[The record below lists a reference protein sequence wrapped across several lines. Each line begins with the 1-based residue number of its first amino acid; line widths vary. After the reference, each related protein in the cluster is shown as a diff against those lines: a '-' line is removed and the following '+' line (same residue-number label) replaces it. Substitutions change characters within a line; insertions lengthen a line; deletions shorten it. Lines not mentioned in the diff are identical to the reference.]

1 MKLTWTLPRK
11 VLALAVLNVL
21 LILAALGIYARL
33 QFRLG
38 AESLLLGP
46 VRDRIQAVAGEFNW
60 IYDTEPDAR
69 STLLD
74 EFSRRYG
81 AEFLLVDP
89 GGWALL
95 GVERELPEPV
105 LERMHS
111 GGGPPPRR
119 GPGKRGLPPP
129 REPVFLVITRRPT
142 EYWAGVRIPLSVPG
156 SERGTP
162 AVLLIRSATVLNS
175 KLFFDARLWLGGL
188 AVFASVSLAC
198 WLPFLRRLT
207 RDIARMEQATA
218 QIAEGRFVR
227 IETARTD
234 ELGQLGEQI
243 SRMSARL
250 EDHVHQQKRFLGD
263 IAHELCAPIARIQFA
278 LGILEQR
285 AAEGET
291 RHIERLRDEIQEMS
305 ALVNELLSFSKASIG
320 APGRPLRAVDV
331 AAAVSRAVEREG
343 LASAQVSIDPGI
355 HALADEDLLVRAI
368 ANLLRNAERYAGDAG
383 PVQIHG
389 AQRNGEVSL
398 TVSDHGPGLPTDVI
412 DRVFE
417 PFFRLEP
424 SRDRDSGG
432 VGLGLA
438 IVQSCVQ
445 ACHGA
450 VACRN
455 RQPHGLEVTIRLKAS
470 DDPRAA

>member
-1 MKLTWTLPRK
+1 MKFTWTLPRK

-21 LILAALGIYARL
+21 LILAALGIYARM

-46 VRDRIQAVAGEFNW
+46 VRDRIHAIAAEFNW
-60 IYDTEPDAR
+60 IYDTDPDAR
-69 STLLD
+69 STLLQ
-74 EFSRRYG
+74 EFSRRYD
-81 AEFLLVDP
+81 AQFLLVDP
-89 GGWALL
+89 RGNVLL
-95 GVERELPEPV
+95 GEPRELPEPL
-105 LERMHS
+105 LERMRR
-111 GGGPPPRR
+111 GGPPPPR
-119 GPGKRGLPPP
+119 GPHKRPEPPP
-129 REPVFLVITRRPT
+129 RENSFLVITRDPT
-142 EYWAGVRIPLSVPG
+142 QYWAGVRIPLSGPG
-156 SERGTP
+156 LGVGRPG
-162 AVLLIRSATVLNS
+162 VLLIRSDTILNS

-188 AVFASVSLAC
+188 AVFAGVSLAC

-207 RDIARMEQATA
+207 RDIARMQQATD

-227 IETARTD
+227 IATARTD

-250 EDHVHQQKRFLGD
+250 EDQVKQQKRFLGD

-291 RHIERLRDEIQEMS
+291 RHIERLREEIQEMS

-320 APGRPLRAVDV
+320 APGRPLCPVDL
-331 AAAVSRAVEREG
+331 AAAVSRAIEREG
-343 LASAQVSIDPGI
+343 ISAAGVTLDPGI
-355 HALADEDLLVRAI
+355 HVLADEDLLVRAI
-368 ANLLRNAERYAGDAG
+368 ANLLRNAERYAGSAG
-383 PVQIHG
+383 PVEIHG
-389 AQRNGEVSL
+389 GRRNGEVSL
-398 TVSDHGPGLPTDVI
+398 TVSDHGPGLPPDTI

-445 ACHGA
+445 ACQGT
-450 VACRN
+450 VTCRN
-455 RQPHGLEVTIRLKAS
+455 HEPHGLEVTILLKSS